1 LQLNHCLSPKLQPM
15 KKVLFIVTIAGW
27 LFMSC
32 GSNSQ
37 QPSNAMGGGENDKGI
52 DVPKEMLAVAKDVVC
67 GMSLKTIADTAM
79 VNGKAYPFCSKE
91 CKEEFKAHPEK
102 YVIN

>member
-1 LQLNHCLSPKLQPM
+1 M
-15 KKVLFIVTIAGW
+15 KKVLLIVSIAGW
-27 LFMSC
+27 FFVSC
-32 GSNSQ
+32 SGNGQGTSGN
-37 QPSNAMGGGENDKGI
+37 MGGGENDKGI
-52 DVPKEMLAVAKDVVC
+52 DVPKELLAVAKDVVC

-79 VNGKAYPFCSKE
+79 VNGKVYPFCAKE